1 VTQAVRKP
9 ETQTWQSDLDAA
21 LSDLEARKDDWAR
34 TSNAERIEILRQ
46 VKDNIMQAA
55 KAWATTAS
63 AKKLIPSGSPLEGEE
78 WISGPY
84 PLMAACNLLIETLE
98 GMDGKRF
105 LKRLPIRDLPTGQI
119 AARVLPHSIW
129 DYLLLSGVSAEVW
142 MQPGVTRSNLA
153 QNTASGYD
161 LPAEKRSGKV
171 SLVLGAGN
179 ISAIAPLDCFQKLF
193 SENQVVL
200 LKLNP
205 VNDYL
210 AEVFEDV
217 LRPLIEFGALR
228 IVKGGADVGEY
239 LCNHPIVE
247 EIHITGAGASHD
259 AIVWGAGKEGL
270 NNKQAGKP
278 KNTRRITSE
287 LGAVCPTIIVPGPWS
302 NADIKFQAEQVATQ
316 KLHNSGFNCVAC
328 QMLVVPENWA
338 KTDRFIQTLEQI
350 MANAPD
356 RPMYYPGAG
365 DRVSDYTSRYPEGKR
380 INSDGADSERV
391 VIPFKPAAKDHY
403 AETQEVFAPVMTQ
416 MRLPADDAESYLRG
430 AIAYCNDELYGTLGA
445 NIVIHPATKR
455 QLGAKFD
462 ELLAELRYGC
472 IAVNAWTGVGFL
484 AVQTPWGAFP
494 GHSPDDVQSGIGM
507 VHNTFMFDKPERTV
521 VTAPFRPFPRTL
533 LSGGLT
539 LLPRPPW
546 FVTNR
551 KAHIVGKLLTRFTYR
566 PSFLKLPRIFMNAL
580 MG

>member
-1 VTQAVRKP
+1 MAQAVRKP
-9 ETQTWQSDLDAA
+9 KTEAWQDELDAA
-21 LSDLEARKDDWAR
+21 LGKLDARKDDWAR
-34 TSNAERIEILRQ
+34 TSNAERIEILQ
-46 VKDNIMQAA
+46 QIKTGVMAVAETWA
-55 KAWATTAS
+55 KNAS
-63 AKKLIPSGSPLEGEE
+63 ANKQIPPGSPLEGEE

-84 PLMAACNLLIETLE
+84 AVLAACNLLIETLK

-105 LKRLPIRDLPTGQI
+105 LKGLPIRDLPTGQI
-119 AARVLPHSIW
+119 AVSVLPHTIW
-129 DYLLLSGVSAEVW
+129 DFLLLSGVSAEVW
-142 MQPGVTRSNLA
+142 MQPGVTCSNLA
-153 QNTASGYD
+153 DNTASGYD
-161 LPAEKRSGKV
+161 VAPEKRKGKV

-179 ISAIAPLDCFQKLF
+179 ISAISPLDCFQKLF
-193 SENQVVL
+193 TENQVVL

-210 AEVFEDV
+210 ADV
-217 LRPLIEFGALR
+217 LEPGLRPLIDFGALR

-239 LCNHPIVE
+239 LCTHPLVE
-247 EIHITGAGASHD
+247 EIHITGSVASHD
-259 AIVWGAGKEGL
+259 AIVWGTGKEGQ
-270 NNKQAGKP
+270 NNKKAGTP
-278 KNTRRITSE
+278 KNKRRITSE
-287 LGAVCPTIIVPGPWS
+287 LGAVCPTIVVPGPWS

-328 QMLVVPENWA
+328 QMLVLPDNWA
-338 KTDRFIQTLEQI
+338 KTDTFIQVLEET

-356 RPMYYPGAG
+356 RPMYYPGAS
-365 DRVSDYTSRYPEGKR
+365 DRVSDYKSRYPEGRR
-380 INSDGADSERV
+380 INAEAHDSERV
-391 VIPFKPAAKDHY
+391 VIPFKPAPRDDY
-403 AETQEVFAPVMTQ
+403 AETHEVFAPVMTQ
-416 MRLPADDAESYLRG
+416 MRLPAEDAEGYLRA

-484 AVQTPWGAFP
+484 AVQTSWGAFP
-494 GHSPDDVQSGIGM
+494 GHSLDDVQSGIGT
-507 VHNTFMFDKPERTV
+507 VHNTFMFDKPERTII
-521 VTAPFRPFPRTL
+521 TAPWRPFPRTL

-551 KAHIVGKLLTRFTYR
+551 QAHNVGRLLTRFTYR
-566 PSFLKLPRIFMNAL
+566 PSFLKLPRIFMHAL

>member
-1 VTQAVRKP
+1 MTQAVRKP
-9 ETQTWQSDLDAA
+9 TTEAWQDEIDAA
-21 LSDLEARKDDWAR
+21 LSELEARKDDWAR
-34 TSNAERIEILRQ
+34 TSNAERIDILQ
-46 VKDNIMQAA
+46 QIKTNIMQVA
-55 KAWATTAS
+55 KTWAKTAS
-63 AKKLIPSGSPLEGEE
+63 ANKQIPSGSPLEGEE

-84 PLMAACNLLIETLE
+84 AVLAACNLLIETLR

-105 LKRLPIRDLPTGQI
+105 LKGLPIRDLPTGQI
-119 AARVLPHSIW
+119 AVRVLPHTIW
-129 DYLLLSGVSAEVW
+129 DYLLLSGVSAEIW

-161 LPAEKRSGKV
+161 VAPEKRKGKV

-179 ISAIAPLDCFQKLF
+179 IAAISPLDCFQKLLT
-193 SENQVVL
+193 ENQVVL

-205 VNDYL
+205 VNEYL
-210 AEVFEDV
+210 ADV
-217 LRPLIEFGALR
+217 LEPGLRPLIEFGALR
-228 IVKGGADVGEY
+228 IVKGGVDVGEY
-239 LCNHPIVE
+239 LCTHPIVE
-247 EIHITGAGASHD
+247 EIHITGSVASHD
-259 AIVWGAGKEGL
+259 AIVWGTGKEGQ
-270 NNKQAGKP
+270 NNKKAGTP
-278 KNTRRITSE
+278 KNKRRVTSE
-287 LGAVCPTIIVPGPWS
+287 LGAVCPTIVVPGPWS
-302 NADIKFQAEQVATQ
+302 SADIKFQAEQVATQ

-328 QMLVVPENWA
+328 QMLVMPENWET
-338 KTDRFIQTLEQI
+338 TDTFIQVLEDT

-356 RPMYYPGAG
+356 RPMYYPGAS
-365 DRVSDYTSRYPEGKR
+365 DRVSDYMSKYPEGKR
-380 INSDGADSERV
+380 ISTGAHDSERV
-391 VIPFKPAAKDHY
+391 VIPFRPAPKDSY

-416 MRLPADDAESYLRG
+416 MRLPAEDAESYLRA

-484 AVQTPWGAFP
+484 AVQTSWGAFP
-494 GHSPDDVQSGIGM
+494 GHSLDDVQSGIGT
-507 VHNTFMFDKPERTV
+507 VHNTFMFDKPERTI
-521 VTAPFRPFPRTL
+521 VTAPWRPFPRTL

-551 KAHIVGKLLTRFTYR
+551 KADIVGKLLTRFTYR
-566 PSFLKLPRIFMNAL
+566 PSFLKLPRIFLNAL